1 MLKPIQQQ
9 IVSSFLYT
17 GKNGNFLKKCRCRWL
32 FLATASTRASNNYI
46 IIINLRVAIGF
57 VTPTLAFFDQCSH
70 MFKPS
75 WPYFCNCFLQ
85 FKRSPTACQN
95 QAKIKELVALLVK
108 KFPIPAIVSIFL
120 ERRLKK

>member
-17 GKNGNFLKKCRCRWL
+17 GKKQQLPQYRCRWL
-32 FLATASTRASNNYI
+32 FLAIASTRASNNYI

-70 MFKPS
+70 MFK
-75 WPYFCNCFLQ
+75 
-85 FKRSPTACQN
+85 T
-95 QAKIKELVALLVK
+95 I
-108 KFPIPAIVSIFL
+108 
-120 ERRLKK
+120 